1 MVPNFDKFSSMQDL
15 AQIRKEYSLN
25 KLDEKSINTSP
36 FKQFEAWFN
45 EALTAKVLEP
55 NAMTLATVS
64 TNNRPSA
71 RIVLLKGFADN
82 GFTFYTNY
90 QSNKG
95 KDLLENPYCSL
106 SFFWPELERQIRI
119 EGITERVSAADSD
132 AYFNSRP
139 RESRLGAWT
148 SPQSSVIAS
157 RQILE
162 ERYKTIEKD
171 HVGRETI
178 KRPSQWGGYLV
189 KPFLL
194 EFWQGRESRLH
205 DRLVYTLTDGGWKIS
220 RLAP

>member
-1 MVPNFDKFSSMQDL
+1 MVPNFDKFSNMQDL
-15 AQIRKEYSLN
+15 AQIRKEYSLS
-25 KLDEKSINTSP
+25 KLDEKSINASP
-36 FKQFEAWFN
+36 FKQFELWFN

-64 TNNRPSA
+64 PNNRPSS
-71 RIVLLKGFADN
+71 RIVLLKGFTNA

-90 QSNKG
+90 QSSKG
-95 KDLLENPYCSL
+95 KDLLDNPYCSL

-119 EGITERVSAADSD
+119 EGTAERVSAEDSD

-162 ERYKTIEKD
+162 ERYKVIEKD
-171 HVGRETI
+171 HAGKETI

-194 EFWQGRESRLH
+194 EFWQGRVSRLH
-205 DRLVYTLTDGGWKIS
+205 DRIVYTLVDGSWKIS